1 MGANRNDPRMRQMAA
16 EGMAQRRAA
25 LQMRD
30 QESTQQQN
38 ASRPMGTP
46 GPQTGPAPGLYGG
59 NVGAPGFGA
68 PAGGPG
74 GGQDFQR
81 MMAERNRAR
90 DLATRGARY

>member
-1 MGANRNDPRMRQMAA
+1 MAA

-90 DLATRGARY
+90 DLAARGARY

>member
-1 MGANRNDPRMRQMAA
+1 MGARQNDPRMRQMAA

-25 LQMRD
+25 LEMRD
-30 QESTQQQN
+30 QESQQQQN
-38 ASRPMGTP
+38 ASRPMGQP
-46 GPQTGPAPGLYGG
+46 GPQTGPAAGLYGG

-90 DLATRGARY
+90 GLAARGAKY

>member
-1 MGANRNDPRMRQMAA
+1 MAA
-16 EGMAQRRAA
+16 EGIAQRRAA

-38 ASRPMGTP
+38 ASRPMGIP